1 MARRWSGLRPRNVRI
16 KMTEFTRLLRF
27 LTPYRAI
34 FALSVVLMV
43 ATGLLEGATT
53 LLLVPIF
60 ELMSNAPVA
69 AAARTWVDLRNWL
82 PVGSLDNWNVIA
94 ALLVGFTLAKGL
106 TEYFSSYSM
115 SYIGQHVIADVR
127 QTLYDHLQRQAAPF
141 FGKHP
146 TNELTAHLVSDA
158 ALVERS
164 VSDTLRDLLRES
176 VTMVVYL
183 VLLFSLNW
191 RLAAAILLLAPP
203 VAYLTNTFNRKLRK
217 HVNSRQE
224 SSAAML
230 DVAQEA
236 LSSQRVV
243 KAFGMEAYESERFGR
258 VTRKQMKDQ
267 LRAMRIYF
275 VSPIVLETIG
285 IVALALLLIYAQQS
299 MRKDEMTI
307 GTFVTFLFAMF
318 KSYDPIRRLSRLQH
332 DLQQGL
338 ASAARIFKLLDE
350 QAEMRDRPNAREL
363 QRFEHTLE
371 FHNVSF
377 SYGAGFDLPVLED
390 VSFTVRAG
398 EMLAIVGHSGAG
410 KSTLTNLLLRFYDV
424 TDGQVLLDGTDV
436 RDLKLAALRRQMA
449 MVTQDVNLF
458 NDTVRANI
466 AYGAYGRHDNDAAIK
481 QAAQA
486 ALADEF
492 ITKLPAGYDTV
503 VGERGLILSG
513 GQRQRLAIARAILK
527 DAPILILDEATS
539 ALDTESERLVQHALN
554 NLMQGRTTIVI
565 AHRLSTVRRADRI
578 LVMDAGRIAET
589 GTHEELL
596 ARDGIYRR
604 LYELQFAEEDV
615 DAARFA
621 AVALT

>member
-1 MARRWSGLRPRNVRI
+1 
-16 KMTEFTRLLRF
+16 MTEFARLLRF

-34 FALSVVLMV
+34 FAFSVVLMV

-60 ELMSNAPVA
+60 DKMSNAPVVE
-69 AAARTWVDLRNWL
+69 AARSWVDLRNWL

-94 ALLVGFTLAKGL
+94 GLLVGFTLAKGL

-115 SYIGQHVIADVR
+115 SFIGQHVIADVR
-127 QTLYDHLQRQAAPF
+127 QTLYDHLLRQAAVF

-158 ALVERS
+158 GLVERS

-176 VTMVVYL
+176 VTMVIYL

-224 SSAAML
+224 SSAEML

-258 VTRKQMKDQ
+258 VARKQMKDQ

-299 MRKDEMTI
+299 IRNDAMTL
-307 GTFVTFLFAMF
+307 GTFVSFLFCMF

-350 QAEMRDRPNAREL
+350 QAEMRDKPDAREL
-363 QRFEHTLE
+363 QGFEHTIE
-371 FHNVSF
+371 FRHVSF

-390 VSFTVRAG
+390 VSFTVHAG

-410 KSTLTNLLLRFYDV
+410 KSTLTNLLLRFYDA
-424 TDGQVLLDGTDV
+424 TGGQVLIDGTDV
-436 RDLKLAALRRQMA
+436 RALKLAALRRQMA
-449 MVTQDVNLF
+449 MVTQDVHLF

-466 AYGAYGRHDNDAAIK
+466 AYGAFGRHDNDVAIK

-486 ALADEF
+486 ALAAEF
-492 ITKLPAGYDTV
+492 IAKLPAGYDTV

-513 GQRQRLAIARAILK
+513 GQRQRLAIARALLK

-578 LVMDAGRIAET
+578 LVMDAGRVAET
-589 GTHEELL
+589 GTHDELL
-596 ARDGIYRR
+596 ARAGIYRR
-604 LYELQFAEEDV
+604 LYELQFAEEEV
-615 DAARFA
+615 DA
-621 AVALT
+621 VIVG

>member
-1 MARRWSGLRPRNVRI
+1 MSEFARLI
-16 KMTEFTRLLRF
+16 RF

-60 ELMSNAPVA
+60 DLMNKTPVA
-69 AAARTWVDLRNWL
+69 EAARTWVDLRNWL
-82 PVGSLDNWNVIA
+82 PTGSLNDWNVIA

-115 SYIGQHVIADVR
+115 SYIGQNVIADVR
-127 QTLYDHLQRQAAPF
+127 QKLYDHLMRQAALF

-236 LSSQRVV
+236 LSAQRVV

-258 VTRKQMKDQ
+258 VARKQMKDQ

-299 MRKDEMTI
+299 IRNDAMTL
-307 GTFVTFLFAMF
+307 GTFVSFLFCMF

-350 QAEMRDRPNAREL
+350 QAEMRDKPDAHEL
-363 QRFEHTLE
+363 QHFEHAIE
-371 FHNVSF
+371 FRNVSF

-390 VSFTVRAG
+390 VSFTVHAG

-410 KSTLTNLLLRFYDV
+410 KSTLTNLLLRFYDA
-424 TDGQVLLDGTDV
+424 TAGQVLIDGTDV
-436 RDLKLAALRRQMA
+436 RDLKLASLRRQMA

-458 NDTVRANI
+458 NDTVRTNI
-466 AYGAYGRHDNDAAIK
+466 AYGAFGRHDNDAAIK

-492 ITKLPAGYDTV
+492 ISKLPAGYDTV

-513 GQRQRLAIARAILK
+513 GQRQRLAIARALLK

-596 ARDGIYRR
+596 AREGIYRR
-604 LYELQFAEEDV
+604 LYELQFAE
-615 DAARFA
+615 DAVGSWQL
-621 AVALT
+621 AVGS